1 MSRSADRRDVA
12 AADTLSGTGVT
23 WSPGASAPG
32 GKGFPQQDWGS
43 SLVRAGLVT
52 VPVPAGGISLG
63 QQLWCDRADC
73 PVSLFTQ
80 PQPCP
85 GCGSDGYRIPTLN
98 ELPEAAQRV
107 LAPAGLGR

>member
-1 MSRSADRRDVA
+1 MSRIAARRDFG

-32 GKGFPQQDWGS
+32 GKGFLQQDCGS

-52 VPVPAGGISLG
+52 VPVPAGVAPSGL
-63 QQLWCDRADC
+63 QWCDRPGC
-73 PVSLFTQ
+73 PASLFTQ
-80 PQPCP
+80 SQMCP
-85 GCGSDGYRIPTLN
+85 WCGSDGFRIPTLA

-107 LAPAGLGR
+107 LAAAGLGR